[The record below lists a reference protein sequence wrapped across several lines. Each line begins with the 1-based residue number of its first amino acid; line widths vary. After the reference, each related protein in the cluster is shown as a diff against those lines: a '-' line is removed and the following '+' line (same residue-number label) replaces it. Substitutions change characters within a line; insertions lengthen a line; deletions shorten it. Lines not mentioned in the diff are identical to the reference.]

1 MLKDLAFPVA
11 PNTKT
16 FDQLATLLR
25 GHFKPKRLK
34 IAERHRFHSA
44 PQKPGQ
50 SIAEFVRELKKLAG
64 TCDTN
69 EQLNTCGTNVVT
81 CGTNEQLNDNLRDRF
96 ICGLRSEHVKQKLL
110 SKDYTF
116 QEAVNEATAQ
126 VTCDQAFFFRRNA
139 N

>member
-64 TCDTN
+64 TC
-69 EQLNTCGTNVVT
+69 EF
-81 CGTNEQLNDNLRDRF
+81 TNEQLNDNLRDRF